1 MATLDEIL
9 DHCGIEKRD
18 LVRQCPRDVR
28 IKLAVKLVDWKVFGA
43 FLGFP
48 REKLASIDAENRTED
63 QRKIALLD
71 SWHERES
78 EDATSL
84 KLAELL
90 YERNRRDLVSY
101 LCHELKSINDHQGS
115 ASISA
120 SGGERLPTSADV
132 ALSHEA
138 RSDSWLDEVDSGGIN
153 YIYVCTVEP
162 PIVDPP
168 K

>member
-1 MATLDEIL
+1 MTTLDDIL
-9 DHCGIEKRD
+9 IHCGLEKKD
-18 LVRQCPRDVR
+18 LVGECPRDIR

-48 REKLASIDAENRTED
+48 PEKLASIDTENRTED

-84 KLAELL
+84 KLAEVL

-101 LCHELKSINDHQGS
+101 LCHELVELADRQGS
-115 ASISA
+115 TTSHS
-120 SGGERLPTSADV
+120 SVSTSCEERST
-132 ALSHEA
+132 ALSLGA
-138 RSDSWLDEVDSGGIN
+138 RLESNLLEEIDSGGI
-153 YIYVCTVEP
+153 YIYMPTDNKRRCLTSG
-162 PIVDPP
+162 
-168 K
+168 